1 MLINLRFPSRT
12 DELGSESMFK
22 GEIITAGVIFL
33 GSLYLFFEAQKFEGH
48 DVYAKL
54 GPAYW
59 PELLLIVLMGLSA
72 LVAVDA
78 VRERMKAIR
87 ETSEPTQ
94 FDGGKLRLLLAI
106 VFILLYFFLLK
117 IFGFIALTP
126 FFLLAFMA
134 LLGEKKKG
142 WMIGISFG
150 ITAIIVYI
158 FTKAMYVPLPRGT
171 GIFLTFS
178 HLFY

>member
-1 MLINLRFPSRT
+1 
-12 DELGSESMFK
+12 MFK
-22 GEIITAGVIFL
+22 GEIITSGIIFF
-33 GSLYLFFEAQKFEGH
+33 GSLYLFFEARKFEGH

-59 PELLLIVLMGLSA
+59 PEFLLILLMGLSL
-72 LVAVDA
+72 LVALDA
-78 VRERMKAIR
+78 FRERKRGNSKIGKV
-87 ETSEPTQ
+87 TK
-94 FDGGKLRLLLAI
+94 FDRGKLRLLLAI

-126 FFLLAFMA
+126 FFLLAFMY

-150 ITAIIVYI
+150 ITILIVYI

-171 GIFLTFS
+171 GIFLDFS